1 MWPFG
6 GAALVSL
13 GLLPTAWQWLAHGQQ
28 QTTLWHTAASYAITD
43 ATFVLGSLIF
53 LYVAIK
59 YGDTRSKQR
68 PAPYPGAWVEADG
81 RQHAPRG
88 FAPGYLGFALVWSLL
103 IPAAVLLLSSGQ
115 ACQPLVA
122 ATLGPYLLVFVPQ
135 IALETKYLNRS
146 FMTPVLPLLFM
157 YYRLWQ
163 FVRSLA
169 LVAAH
174 TAAAA
179 SSQQQQHWLTSY
191 LMSLL
196 VFWVFD
202 TGCTLLWL
210 PWMYDWQLQD
220 PRLLS
225 QLAEARQQ
233 EAATTMLAA
242 AAAAKTRQLRPAGAD
257 ASGSGAATSQVAAAA
272 AAAGTAG
279 GDGAGGSSHGM
290 TTCSKARTPGSS
302 MAARSRAAASHSSAE
317 IDSYGFGA

>member
-1 MWPFG
+1 M
-6 GAALVSL
+6 V
-13 GLLPTAWQWLAHGQQ
+13 LLA
-28 QTTLWHTAASYAITD
+28 
-43 ATFVLGSLIF
+43 
-53 LYVAIK
+53 
-59 YGDTRSKQR
+59 RSSRER
-68 PAPYPGAWVEADG
+68 PAPYPGAWVEHDG

-88 FAPGYLGFALVWSLL
+88 FAPGYLGFALVWSLI
-103 IPAAVLLLSSGQ
+103 IPAVLLLLSSGR
-115 ACQPLVA
+115 ACQPLVY

-174 TAAAA
+174 TGAAAEAAAA
-179 SSQQQQHWLTSY
+179 AGTAQQQHWLTSY

-202 TGCTLLWL
+202 TGCTMLWL

-220 PRLLS
+220 PALL
-225 QLAEARQQ
+225 QELAEARQQ

-242 AAAAKTRQLRPAGAD
+242 AAKRRQLHPAGAAAD
-257 ASGSGAATSQVAAAA
+257 SGAATPARAAAIDV
-272 AAAGTAG
+272 AG
-279 GDGAGGSSHGM
+279 GGGTHGM
-290 TTCSKARTPGSS
+290 TTRSKARTPGSS
-302 MAARSRAAASHSSAE
+302 ARPRSRAAASHSSAE

>member
-1 MWPFG
+1 
-6 GAALVSL
+6 VE
-13 GLLPTAWQWLAHGQQ
+13 HDGQ
-28 QTTLWHTAASYAITD
+28 
-43 ATFVLGSLIF
+43 
-53 LYVAIK
+53 
-59 YGDTRSKQR
+59 
-68 PAPYPGAWVEADG
+68 
-81 RQHAPRG
+81 QHAPRG
-88 FAPGYLGFALVWSLL
+88 FAPGYLGFALVWSLI
-103 IPAAVLLLSSGQ
+103 IPAVLLLLSTGRT
-115 ACQPLVA
+115 CQPLVC

-179 SSQQQQHWLTSY
+179 AEAAAGSATQQHWLTSY

-202 TGCTLLWL
+202 TGCTMLWL

-220 PRLLS
+220 TALLQ
-225 QLAEARQQ
+225 QLAAARQQ

-242 AAAAKTRQLRPAGAD
+242 GTKRRQLHAAG
-257 ASGSGAATSQVAAAA
+257 GAATSVR
-272 AAAGTAG
+272 AAAGGAA
-279 GDGAGGSSHGM
+279 GDGGGGSHGM
-290 TTCSKARTPGSS
+290 TTRSRARTPASS
-302 MAARSRAAASHSSAE
+302 VRPRSSAAASHSNAE

>member
-1 MWPFG
+1 
-6 GAALVSL
+6 
-13 GLLPTAWQWLAHGQQ
+13 LLLLMPC
-28 QTTLWHTAASYAITD
+28 S
-43 ATFVLGSLIF
+43 
-53 LYVAIK
+53 
-59 YGDTRSKQR
+59 SKER
-68 PAPYPGAWVEADG
+68 PAPYPGAWVEHDG

-88 FAPGYLGFALVWSLL
+88 FAPGYLGFALVVSLI
-103 IPAAVLLLSSGQ
+103 IPAALLLLSTGRTCQ
-115 ACQPLVA
+115 ALVY

-163 FVRSLA
+163 FIRSLA

-174 TAAAA
+174 SSGAA
-179 SSQQQQHWLTSY
+179 SSAPQQQHWLTSY

-202 TGCTLLWL
+202 TGCTMLWL

-220 PRLLS
+220 TAQLQ

-233 EAATTMLAA
+233 EAAATMLT
-242 AAAAKTRQLRPAGAD
+242 AAAKQQLHPAGAVD
-257 ASGSGAATSQVAAAA
+257 DSGAVTPPP
-272 AAAGTAG
+272 GAG
-279 GDGAGGSSHGM
+279 GDAGGGTHRM
-290 TTCSKARTPGSS
+290 TTRSKACTTGSS
-302 MAARSRAAASHSSAE
+302 GKARSRAAASHSSAD

>member
-1 MWPFG
+1 
-6 GAALVSL
+6 
-13 GLLPTAWQWLAHGQQ
+13 
-28 QTTLWHTAASYAITD
+28 
-43 ATFVLGSLIF
+43 VL
-53 LYVAIK
+53 
-59 YGDTRSKQR
+59 
-68 PAPYPGAWVEADG
+68 
-81 RQHAPRG
+81 
-88 FAPGYLGFALVWSLL
+88 
-103 IPAAVLLLSSGQ
+103 LLLSSGH
-115 ACQPLVA
+115 ACQPLVY

-174 TAAAA
+174 TAAGAA
-179 SSQQQQHWLTSY
+179 AAAAAAAGNATQQHWLTSY

-202 TGCTLLWL
+202 TGCTMLWL

-220 PRLLS
+220 PALLQ
-225 QLAEARQQ
+225 QLAQARQQ

-242 AAAAKTRQLRPAGAD
+242 AASKRQQLHPAGEAG
-257 ASGSGAATSQVAAAA
+257 ASGAATPVQ
-272 AAAGTAG
+272 AAAGGVAAG
-279 GDGAGGSSHGM
+279 GGGGSHGM
-290 TTCSKARTPGSS
+290 TTRSRARTPASS
-302 MAARSRAAASHSSAE
+302 VRPRSRAAASHSSAD